1 MLKKRLALL
10 ITQRK
15 RAEAALLKAEQMELG
30 VKTALDNKANFDA
43 MRQGNEDLKDLTS
56 GVDVDEVED
65 IVGDVEEQLHE
76 ISEVGDMLAR
86 PITGP
91 NVAEDDVDAYLASQG
106 LETAPPVAAPAM
118 GMMQPG
124 MGMMQPGMGMMQ
136 PGMGMMQ
143 PGMGMMQPGMGMMQP
158 GMMQQPGMMG
168 GGAGGMN
175 PQMQMQMQMMQM
187 MQQNPAM
194 MQMMMAQMQQQQAM
208 A

>member
-1 MLKKRLALL
+1 M
-10 ITQRK
+10 
-15 RAEAALLKAEQMELG
+15 
-30 VKTALDNKANFDA
+30 
-43 MRQGNEDLKDLTS
+43 EDLTG

-65 IVGDVEEQLHE
+65 MVADVEEQLQG
-76 ISEVGDMLAR
+76 INEVGDMLAR

-106 LETAPPVAAPAM
+106 LETAPPVAAPA
-118 GMMQPG
+118 
-124 MGMMQPGMGMMQ
+124 
-136 PGMGMMQ
+136 MGMMQ